1 MKINHITNELDIID
15 AGLITESPTRVLS
28 AFLQTHAWI
37 VTVLMLIIIASG
49 VYRCYKTKKQDS
61 DEKDIKNMFNEDGTK
76 NQHYA
81 HKDYDPFPCFAFAL
95 LLFIVRLLLAVLQVN
110 R

>member
-1 MKINHITNELDIID
+1 MRINRIENELDIID
-15 AGLITESPTRVLS
+15 AGLITENPTSVLS
-28 AFLQTHAWI
+28 AFLSTHAWI
-37 VTVLMLIIIASG
+37 VDVLMLVFVVSG

-81 HKDYDPFPCFAFAL
+81 HKC
-95 LLFIVRLLLAVLQVN
+95 IVTSRVRFDRIHIVFLNSGL
-110 R
+110 

>member
-1 MKINHITNELDIID
+1 MRINRIENELDIID
-15 AGLITESPTRVLS
+15 AGLITENPTSVLS
-28 AFLQTHAWI
+28 AFLSTHAWI
-37 VTVLMLIIIASG
+37 VDVLMLVFVVSG

-81 HKDYDPFPCFAFAL
+81 HKDYDPFPCFTL
-95 LLFIVRLLLAVLQVN
+95 LYCYLSYDYCLQHYK
-110 R
+110 